1 MRQSTAPTATL
12 SARESAALL
21 GVKPATLY
29 TYVSRGL
36 LRSLPADNGRS
47 RRYLR
52 AEVERLRA
60 RSEAARGH
68 GAAARGALGW
78 GQPVVDTAV
87 STVGPEGPIYRGVPA
102 ARLLHRGFE
111 AACDQL
117 WRPAPPPG
125 AWQQPVGARRCPGP
139 PPDRPIAQLCALVAE
154 RGLVLRWVEEL
165 DGTELTRAAARL
177 IRSAACALGATPEG
191 PVAAALA
198 TGWGCAAAAADLDAA
213 LVWCADHELNAS
225 TFAARVAAST
235 GAGLHAVVLAALAT
249 LSGPLHGGASRAV
262 QSLFDAVSASGCAEE
277 LVAEW
282 QRRAAPLPSLGH
294 PLYPDGDP
302 RAQDLLDRA
311 AATGGPGWAPVEA
324 LLDTLVAQG
333 QPPPDLDFGLAALC
347 RAWGLPDG
355 APRALFALGRMA
367 GWVAHL
373 QEQRAQDQLIRPR
386 ARYIGPPVEED
397 AATGG

>member
-1 MRQSTAPTATL
+1 MRLSSSAPATL
-12 SARESAALL
+12 SAGEAAALL
-21 GVKPATLY
+21 AVKPATLY

-36 LRSLPADNGRS
+36 LRSLPGEDGRS

-52 AEVERLRA
+52 AEVEHLLA

-87 STVGPEGPIYRGVPA
+87 GTIGPEGPVYRGLPA
-102 ARLLHRGFE
+102 ARLLDAGFE
-111 AACDQL
+111 AACDTL

-125 AWQQPVGARRCPGP
+125 AWQQPVGARRRPGP

-165 DGTELTRAAARL
+165 DGVELARAAARL
-177 IRSAACALGATPEG
+177 VRSGACALGATPSG
-191 PVAAALA
+191 SIAAGLA
-198 TGWGCAAAAADLDAA
+198 AGWDCAAATADLDAA

-249 LSGPLHGGASRAV
+249 LSGRLHGGSSREV
-262 QSLFDAVSASGCAEE
+262 QALFDAVAARGCAEE
-277 LVAEW
+277 VVASW
-282 QRRAAPLPSLGH
+282 HRRAAPLPGLGH

-311 AATGGPGWAPVEA
+311 AAAGGPGWEPIDS

-373 QEQRAQDQLIRPR
+373 QEQREQDQLIRPR
-386 ARYIGPPVEED
+386 ARYTGPPVE
-397 AATGG
+397 TG